1 MSPAYRSEKRSRA
14 SEEGQKA
21 TQPRKLAHGV
31 NFTHLFEGVVV
42 DAHVR
47 LVAATDVRVP
57 IAAQVA
63 AAAAFVVEARWT
75 AALLLIA
82 PAMFRG
88 YRRVLVAHVAGPV
101 EPVVAQAPPTAIPV
115 DLQREQVSECVFVC
129 GYVDIGVQVYR
140 CTGVQVYMCVCCDT
154 HTPHTHL
161 IAPGVAPARPLRT
174 AVGVADSVPLVVV
187 RAAYNTIHHNTR
199 QYKTVWGVVRVDP
212 THWSIPTVTN
222 VGARSE
228 GTHNCTYNLP

>member
-1 MSPAYRSEKRSRA
+1 MAEHRTPDNTPVLFVYVRIGGRDVATLHHIRA
-14 SEEGQKA
+14 E
-21 TQPRKLAHGV
+21 
-31 NFTHLFEGVVV
+31 
-42 DAHVR
+42 
-47 LVAATDVRVP
+47 AATS
-57 IAAQVA
+57 
-63 AAAAFVVEARWT
+63 AAAFVVEARWT

-88 YRRVLVAHVAGPV
+88 YRRVLVAHVAGPI
-101 EPVVAQAPPTAIPV
+101 EAVVAQAPPTAIPV

-187 RAAYNTIHHNTR
+187 RAAYNTTQDNTKR
-199 QYKTVWGVVRVDP
+199 FGESLGWIQRTGRYQWLPTLVLVRRGPTTVHITYR
-212 THWSIPTVTN
+212 
-222 VGARSE
+222 GAM
-228 GTHNCTYNLP
+228 CQ